1 MRLQYPVKIRCQL
14 HLTYMQSTS
23 CKILGWVKHKLESR
37 LKGVPGASTGDPTHD
52 KVMRRRPDKQGF
64 RTRGT
69 PWADPT
75 HDKVMWRDL
84 TSKADQDSRD
94 PLDLLEHLSQTRI
107 CLSYCFMPFTNSSDV
122 NRGLSPTTF
131 FWKELT

>member
-1 MRLQYPVKIRCQL
+1 M
-14 HLTYMQSTS
+14 
-23 CKILGWVKHKLESR
+23 
-37 LKGVPGASTGDPTHD
+37 GDPTHD

-84 TSKADQDSRD
+84 MSKADQDLRD
-94 PLDLLEHLSQTRI
+94 PQDLLEYLPPNQNLSVLLFYVFHQLFRH
-107 CLSYCFMPFTNSSDV
+107 
-122 NRGLSPTTF
+122 
-131 FWKELT
+131 